1 MILFKIL
8 EEFLVLELWFDN
20 ILKKDITKYMEGN

>member
-1 MILFKIL
+1 MLFKIL